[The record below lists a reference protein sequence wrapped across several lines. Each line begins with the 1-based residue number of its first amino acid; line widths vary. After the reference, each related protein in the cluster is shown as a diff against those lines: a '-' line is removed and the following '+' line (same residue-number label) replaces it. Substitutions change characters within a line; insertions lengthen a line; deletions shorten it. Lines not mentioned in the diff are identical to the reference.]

1 MLLPSDINSIWLFLY
16 LFGTE
21 MPPKVPKTFFLDGVC
36 LSETGLSQIRAL
48 SLKFTEKKQRPRWRR
63 NPSMHPALLMMM
75 SEKSED
81 DQENADSKTA
91 AVGLYWTATE
101 ICPINLID
109 RGYDVD
115 LHKFVVEF
123 MYFMCMLY

>member
-1 MLLPSDINSIWLFLY
+1 MFLCS
-16 LFGTE
+16 FDTD

-48 SLKFTEKKQRPRWRR
+48 SLKYTEKKQRPRWRR

-81 DQENADSKTA
+81 DQENADSKPAT
-91 AVGLYWTATE
+91 VGQY
-101 ICPINLID
+101 
-109 RGYDVD
+109 
-115 LHKFVVEF
+115 
-123 MYFMCMLY
+123 

>member
-1 MLLPSDINSIWLFLY
+1 
-16 LFGTE
+16 

-81 DQENADSKTA
+81 DQENADAKAA
-91 AVGLYWTATE
+91 AVGLYWIATE
-101 ICPINLID
+101 SYQLTLTIVRTL
-109 RGYDVD
+109 YDMVFHAGCSPT
-115 LHKFVVEF
+115 LVS
-123 MYFMCMLY
+123 YMLMPALYPGVC